1 MIQTRLKNLRE
12 ALGLNKNQ
20 LAVKLDID
28 NGNLSRYET
37 GKVKPNSEFYERLVN
52 KFDNVNLTWLISGE
66 GEMFLQKTSE
76 KNSDKPSKIRSV
88 PIFAYVYCGSPA
100 SQWDTDKVK
109 EHLQLPSLNKYK
121 EAFGLIAKGDSMS
134 PYINPYDILIC
145 VDKPDL
151 VKDRTAVVCVFKS
164 VDTIEANA
172 KLIKRNKKSGT
183 IMLYSVNTKYEP
195 EVYDEDEILKIYKVI
210 RIIRDVK

>member
-1 MIQTRLKNLRE
+1 MIQTRLKHLRE

-20 LAVKLDID
+20 LAGKLEID
-28 NGNLSRYET
+28 NGNLSRYES

-52 KFDNVNLTWLISGE
+52 KFESVNLTWLISGE
-66 GEMFLQKTSE
+66 GEMFLQKAPE
-76 KNSDKPSKIRSV
+76 KPSKIRSV

-109 EHLQLPSLNKYK
+109 EHLQLPSLTKYK
-121 EAFGLIAKGDSMS
+121 EAFGLIAKGDSMV
-134 PYINPYDILIC
+134 PYINPYDVLIC

-151 VKDRTAVVCVFKS
+151 IKDGTAVVCVFKS

-172 KLIKRNKKSGT
+172 KLIKRDKKAGT
-183 IMLYSVNTKYEP
+183 VMLYSVNTKYEP